1 MQSGLVRKLHTRLM
15 AIILTDL
22 IILTKSQDS
31 STGRFCSGCHMTE
44 IFWLMNQQI
53 NYNLLKRRKN
63 DPSGTAVSGN
73 TAVIATG
80 IEYRLRFDCCGHEFD
95 VQFFG
100 PPCMQCALWSDVTSR
115 NSWMH
120 YQFHQRKW
128 QPRTLLFWYQTF
140 NGKLSG
146 SPKRQKNYTGQKFA
160 ILVLSVS
167 SA

>member
-1 MQSGLVRKLHTRLM
+1 MYCEIAAHWFLSDD
-15 AIILTDL
+15 AIRVLTDL

-63 DPSGTAVSGN
+63 DLSRTAVLGN

-80 IEYRLRFDCCGHEFD
+80 IEYRLRFDSYGHEFD

-100 PPCMQCALWSDVTSR
+100 PPCGLMWQVETAECITSFTNVNGSLGLCYSDIRLLMESSVAHPNVKKTTR
-115 NSWMH
+115 DKN
-120 YQFHQRKW
+120 
-128 QPRTLLFWYQTF
+128 LLF
-140 NGKLSG
+140 
-146 SPKRQKNYTGQKFA
+146 
-160 ILVLSVS
+160 
-167 SA
+167 